1 MHKAQRNKPLSKRQI
16 EANKL
21 ISRRR
26 YIIEQCFGTAK
37 RLFGMARASYIST
50 TKVNALVIMKSI
62 CMNLLK
68 AGNKILIGDVAKG
81 RVRPQLG

>member
-1 MHKAQRNKPLSKRQI
+1 LSRRQI

-37 RLFGMARASYIST
+37 RLFGMVRANYISI
-50 TKVNALVIMKSI
+50 TKVNAQVIMQSI

-68 AGNKILIGDVAKG
+68 AANKISISDVAKG
-81 RVRPQLG
+81 